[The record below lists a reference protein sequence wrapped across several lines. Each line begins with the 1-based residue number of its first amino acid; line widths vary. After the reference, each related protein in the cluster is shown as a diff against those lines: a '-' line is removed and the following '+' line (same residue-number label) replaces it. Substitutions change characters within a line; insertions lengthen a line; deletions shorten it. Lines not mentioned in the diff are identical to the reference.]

1 MKAPKVTV
9 LGGGSWGTAVA
20 SIAARNTDTMIWA
33 RDEATVE
40 GINTQHFSERYL
52 SGLPLHPK
60 LRATA
65 DLEEAVTRADVIVL
79 GVPSKA
85 CRAVLGEVAEYL
97 RPWVPVVSLVKGLE
111 AGSRLRM
118 TQVVAE
124 VLPGHPVGVLG
135 GPNIAREVVQ
145 GYAAAATLAMPDQH
159 LSEALQRLLS
169 SRGFRVYTS
178 TDVAG
183 AELGGAL
190 KNVFAIATG
199 IGDGLE
205 AGDNTRSMVI
215 TRSLRELSRLGE
227 AMGGQALTFSGLA
240 GMGDLIV
247 TCTSPFSRNR
257 RTGMPGG
264 ESGLPGLAASAAGA
278 RVRGEF
284 LVAVPQTPT
293 DEERWSQAAAW
304 SRSTHLNELETTM
317 WRSERHPEQS
327 STIAAL
333 LILDRAPEA
342 ERLPPPP
349 PFCRPGLRRGSTTTT
364 STWATTCD
372 VS

>member
-1 MKAPKVTV
+1 MKAPTVTV

-20 SIAARNTDTMIWA
+20 SIAARNAETVLWA
-33 RDEATVE
+33 RDAATVE
-40 GINTQHFSERYL
+40 GINRDHCNPRYL
-52 SGLPLHPK
+52 PDLPLHPQ
-60 LRATA
+60 LRATQ
-65 DLEEAVTRADVIVL
+65 DLQEAVERADVIVL

-85 CRAVLGEVAEYL
+85 CRAVLGDVSEYL

-111 AGSRLRM
+111 AGTRMRM
-118 TQVVAE
+118 TEVVAE

-159 LSEALQRLLS
+159 QAEALQQLIS

-183 AELGGAL
+183 VELGGAL

-227 AMGGQALTFSGLA
+227 AMGGQAQTFSGLA

-257 RTGMPGG
+257 RTGMLLARGRSLAEVADELKQVAEG
-264 ESGLPGLAASAAGA
+264 VGSASVVMELAAEYDVSM
-278 RVRGEF
+278 
-284 LVAVPQTPT
+284 P
-293 DEERWSQAAAW
+293 
-304 SRSTHLNELETTM
+304 
-317 WRSERHPEQS
+317 
-327 STIAAL
+327 IAAEVDAVLNNGQVVSRAFRGL
-333 LILDRAPEA
+333 LRQPPEH
-342 ERLPPPP
+342 E
-349 PFCRPGLRRGSTTTT
+349 FEGS
-364 STWATTCD
+364 SW
-372 VS
+372 